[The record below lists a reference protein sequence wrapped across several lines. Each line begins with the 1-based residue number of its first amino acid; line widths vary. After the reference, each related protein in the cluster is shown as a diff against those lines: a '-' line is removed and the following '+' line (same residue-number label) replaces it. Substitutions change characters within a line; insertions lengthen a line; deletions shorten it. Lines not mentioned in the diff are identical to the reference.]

1 MKNLEK
7 RISFGNVSVKGG
19 KSGKY
24 FALSVRIALYGKMSR
39 PTFTAMASVGAR
51 FSGQCLDDVVC
62 NDPLFVA
69 IRRLWKAYHLNDMH
83 AGTVEQ
89 EACLKAARNSGE
101 LIGSDL
107 DDEVKCLKAKRL
119 YIVKVDG
126 KPYRYGSGWLYR
138 SIPKEDIKIIR
149 RILAAKGNTSEEI
162 KSEFLAEVIH

>member
-1 MKNLEK
+1 MEK
-7 RISFGNVSVKGG
+7 QITFGKVAIKSEKGRYFKLTVSMELDTDTQHRPCFRARA
-19 KSGKY
+19 
-24 FALSVRIALYGKMSR
+24 FA
-39 PTFTAMASVGAR
+39 GAR
-51 FSGQCLDDVVC
+51 IGGQCLDDVVC

-69 IRRLWKAYHLNDMH
+69 IRRLWKAYHLNDMY

-138 SIPKEDIKIIR
+138 SIPKDDIKIIR

>member
-7 RISFGNVSVKGG
+7 RISFGKVSVKGG

-24 FALSVRIALYGKMSR
+24 FSLSVRIALDEKMSR

-69 IRRLWKAYHLNDMH
+69 IRRLWKAYHLNDI
-83 AGTVEQ
+83 
-89 EACLKAARNSGE
+89 RF
-101 LIGSDL
+101 
-107 DDEVKCLKAKRL
+107 
-119 YIVKVDG
+119 
-126 KPYRYGSGWLYR
+126 
-138 SIPKEDIKIIR
+138 IPKDDIKIIR